1 MASFNI
7 MFSCRCG
14 ESFILAAFFLCGKK
28 AGLTESRFPSGT
40 SPVVQRLRLYISTS
54 AWVLSLFRELRIHMS
69 CSQKKKKK
77 KTTYLLKNKGY

>member
-1 MASFNI
+1 MVSFNI

-14 ESFILAAFFLCGKK
+14 ELFILAAFFLCDKK
-28 AGLTESRFPSGT
+28 AGVTESRFQSGT

-69 CSQKKKKK
+69 CSPKKKDNILAEK
-77 KTTYLLKNKGY
+77 